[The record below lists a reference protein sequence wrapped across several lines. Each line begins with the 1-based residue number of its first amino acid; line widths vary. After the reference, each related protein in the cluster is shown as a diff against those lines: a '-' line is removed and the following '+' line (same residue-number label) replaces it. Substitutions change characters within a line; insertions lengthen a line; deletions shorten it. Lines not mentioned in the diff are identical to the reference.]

1 MEINV
6 NENNLVE
13 NSNTEFIKIPLGTEA
28 HRHAEEF
35 AAEQRNP
42 QKGKQVYLN
51 TLAVYAVHRYLD
63 WINIET
69 DLNQSDSWQSGT
81 RMLFDVADIVLPGA
95 GKLECRPVLPDE
107 EILYLPEEVRH
118 NRIGYVAV
126 RFGQQLNQVEL
137 LGFIPGE
144 SIIDSSEQI
153 QLDELH
159 ALNEI
164 IGYLD
169 NKKLVAIGDA
179 LNEIIHHPDDPID
192 NKKLVALRLWL
203 EGKYSSEWV
212 STRDLV
218 KTYALKRSN
227 PTTLQPSVIRA
238 KEINLGGQLAHRT
251 LALVIRLTPI
261 NEESAE
267 IRVYLYPA
275 QKSSYTDLPHDVQL
289 IIVDE
294 KEVDF
299 MHAQTRRFDG
309 SLCLSFSGNVG
320 EKFGVRIVFNNACIS
335 ESFVI

>member
-1 MEINV
+1 MNK
-6 NENNLVE
+6 NNLVG

-28 HRHAEEF
+28 HRYAEEF

-137 LGFIPGE
+137 LGFMPGE

-159 ALNEI
+159 ALNDI
-164 IGYLD
+164 IGHL
-169 NKKLVAIGDA
+169 NKAESDKIT
-179 LNEIIHHPDDPID
+179 
-192 NKKLVALRLWL
+192 ALRKWL
-203 EGKYSSEWV
+203 ESKYPPDWFLPSELI
-212 STRDLV
+212 STNSF
-218 KTYALKRSN
+218 KSYK
-227 PTTLQPSVIRA
+227 PTTLQPSAVRA
-238 KEINLGGQLAHRT
+238 KEINLGGQLADRT
-251 LALVIRLTPI
+251 FALVVRLTPI
-261 NEESAE
+261 DTKDIE
-267 IRVYLYPA
+267 IQVYLYPTR
-275 QKSSYTDLPHDVQL
+275 KSSCDNLPHDVQL
-289 IIVDE
+289 IVVNE
-294 KEVDF
+294 EGLDF
-299 MHAQTRRFDG
+299 MHAQTRKVER
-309 SLCLSFSGNVG
+309 SLCLSFSGKVG
-320 EKFGVRIVFNNACIS
+320 EKFGVRIAFQNACIS
-335 ESFVI
+335 EHFVI